1 MASLFQIN
9 GTDIWPPDGYQ
20 EAPIPTVGYN
30 LRGEPIRQGYPSIIF
45 TWSFMRQEHLTAL
58 LAVFDPAA
66 PQVQVT
72 YIDKSTGTTVTQYGM
87 LEEPVIGARA
97 IIYYQNIALKVTHIS
112 DTP

>member
-1 MASLFQIN
+1 MGLFQIN
-9 GTDIWPPDGYQ
+9 GVDLWNPDGYQ
-20 EAPIPTVGYN
+20 EAPVPTVGYN

-45 TWSFMRQEHLTAL
+45 LWSFMRQEHLTAL
-58 LAVFDPAA
+58 LNAYNPAS

-72 YIDKSTGTTVTQYGM
+72 YIDKATGATVTKYGM

-97 IIYYQNIALKVTHIS
+97 IVYYQNVALKVTRIS